1 MPKLAE
7 CRIGNSLVRLARLLL
22 TRVPTIGDEAVEVT
36 LPLARM
42 SVEEKLRTM
51 ESLWEDLCA
60 RAGDMQSPDWHMG
73 ELAGREAA
81 LSRAEDRFE
90 DWDDAKRSIKNQVS

>member
-1 MPKLAE
+1 M
-7 CRIGNSLVRLARLLL
+7 
-22 TRVPTIGDEAVEVT
+22 EVI

-60 RAGDMQSPDWHMG
+60 TAADMQSPDWHQD

-81 LSRAEDRFE
+81 LSRGDDRFE